1 MAIRLLCTAAALAL
15 TLAPAPAMAETV
27 THAQGQTEVTGTP
40 GTVLVYDIA
49 TLDNLDALGV
59 PVAGAP
65 GQALP
70 PHLAQYAAP
79 IGTLFEPDF
88 EAVNAAAPDLV
99 LVGGRSAAQYAA
111 LSAMVPTLD
120 LTVAREGYIDNVAAN
135 LRLLG
140 GIFDREAEAEA
151 LVDALRADVAAL
163 HEEAAGAGRV
173 LVVLTTGGRMSAH
186 GPGSRFAVV
195 YDDYGFTPAVE
206 GLDTGTHGQAISFEF
221 IRETNP
227 DWLFVVDRD
236 AAIGREGQ
244 AAAEY
249 LDNPLVQSTTA
260 WQQGQVVYLDAQAWY
275 LTGAGVQAL
284 RSSIAQLRDALAA
297 ARN

>member
-140 GIFDREAEAEA
+140 GLFDREAEAEA

>member
-15 TLAPAPAMAETV
+15 TLTPALAMAETV
-27 THAQGQTEVTGTP
+27 THAQGQTEITGTP
-40 GTVLVYDIA
+40 ETVLVYDIA

-120 LTVAREGYIDNVAAN
+120 LTVAREGYIDNVAGN

-140 GIFDREAEAEA
+140 GLFDREAEAET

-163 HEEAAGAGRV
+163 HAEAAGAGRV

-297 ARN
+297 AQN